1 MRKTFLNLGVFA
13 LLSTS
18 VGAQVKDIS
27 FAVAPTGDYVWWQ
40 KEKPLSLMALWQVAM

>member
-1 MRKTFLNLGVFA
+1 MRKTFFNLGILA

-27 FAVAPTGDYVWWQ
+27 FAVCMVA
-40 KEKPLSLMALWQVAM
+40 KENRYH

>member
-1 MRKTFLNLGVFA
+1 MRKTFFNLGILA

-40 KEKPLSLMALWQVAM
+40 NYWVRIDKQWE